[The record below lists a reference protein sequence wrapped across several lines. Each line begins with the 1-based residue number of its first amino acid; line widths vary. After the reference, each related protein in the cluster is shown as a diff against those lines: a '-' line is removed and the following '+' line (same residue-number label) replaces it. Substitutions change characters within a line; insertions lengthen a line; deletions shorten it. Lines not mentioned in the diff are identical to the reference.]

1 MKTKIILGWTATISY
16 MAVIFYFSSLS
27 RPIKYELPYGVDKV
41 IHFIEYAILS
51 FLMSYS
57 LKNSGVRR
65 YVLVGWILASFY
77 GITDEIHQSFVPM
90 RDASAFDV
98 FADGLGS
105 FAGVYCEKIF
115 S

>member
-1 MKTKIILGWTATISY
+1 

-27 RPIKYELPYGVDKV
+27 KPIKYELPYGSDKV
-41 IHFIEYAILS
+41 IHFIEYAVLG
-51 FLMSYS
+51 FLMAYS

-65 YVLVGWILASFY
+65 YVLFGWALASIY

-98 FADGLGS
+98 FADGMGS
-105 FAGVYCEKIF
+105 FAGAYCNKTKYQYRRAR
-115 S
+115 